1 MARSQLIL
9 LAATALG
16 AIAVASPARASPPSY
31 ITAEQ
36 MQASFQENGI
46 QQSGR
51 RQTVLQALCEGVGY
65 AHGSFPYQRYH
76 IFQCYITTARAQDK
90 LYRVNVTQSR
100 YSYIAIP

>member
-1 MARSQLIL
+1 MARKSIL
-9 LAATALG
+9 LSTTAIG
-16 AIAVASPARASPPSY
+16 AMAIAASASASSAPSY
-31 ITAEQ
+31 ITSDQ

-65 AHGSFPYQRYH
+65 AQGKFPYQRYH
-76 IFQCYITTARAQDK
+76 IFQCYITTARVKDK
-90 LYRVNVTQSR
+90 LYRVDVTQSR